1 MLIIIYL
8 TKLKFGY
15 SLRGGKALKQ
25 FVKTIGIAIILP
37 LIYIIIQFILTSIYT
52 FIYVVNNKSSLTL
65 LDSTYLESINKYI
78 DSNLYIIYFLTGV
91 IVVALLFFL
100 MKKTIICYCKFKKI
114 SFKSVIYIII
124 FTVGIAIFMNLFA
137 KLLVLIFPN
146 YKEISN
152 MFLGGRASLLQ
163 LLIIIVLTPI
173 LEEMLFRGFI
183 LGYLRKN
190 HNIIFSVIVQ
200 SLIFA
205 LVQGNILRNIYVF
218 ISGIILGF
226 LYYFTNSLYGCI
238 IFHSLFNFLVI
249 LIIPKI
255 LNIYPKSLLLL
266 ITLSTICVTFPIT
279 KLIYK
284 YKKVTIEI

>member
-1 MLIIIYL
+1 M
-8 TKLKFGY
+8 KE
-15 SLRGGKALKQ
+15 
-25 FVKTIGIAIILP
+25 FVKTIGIVIILP
-37 LIYIIIQFILTSIYT
+37 LIYITVKFILISICT

-65 LDSTYLESINKYI
+65 LDSTYSESIKEYVNY
-78 DSNLYIIYFLTGV
+78 NLYIIYFLTGV

-114 SFKSVIYIII
+114 GFKSIVNIII
-124 FTVGIAIFMNLFA
+124 FTIGISVFMNLFST
-137 KLLVLIFPN
+137 LLILIFPN
-146 YKEISN
+146 YKEVSN
-152 MFLGGRASLLQ
+152 IFLGLHNSILQ
-163 LLIIIVLTPI
+163 LFIIIVLTPI
-173 LEEMLFRGFI
+173 FEEMLFRGII

-205 LVQGNILRNIYVF
+205 LVQGHILRDVYVF

-226 LYYFTNSLYGCI
+226 LYYFIDSLYGCI
-238 IFHSLFNFLVI
+238 IFHSFFNLLGI

-255 LNIYPKSLLLL
+255 LNIYPKSLCLL
-266 ITLSTICVTFPIT
+266 TFLSIICVIFPIT

-284 YKKVTIEI
+284 YKKIPIEL